1 MKISR
6 NTYCDNRTSINLD
19 GKEING
25 RMLGYAIIFQLY
37 NKNSSKG
44 LRGIEYPTGKF
55 LTDIKLKL
63 YKAENGANVDITNEV
78 NPILW
83 QYYVAGTGARENAGF
98 IPGREIYKENS
109 GYVYAGMHLTPYG
122 YLTENRDNCIFD
134 SGTPIMNQDGNI
146 IHMSIKDYKFDSI
159 FPRVTRDGKE
169 NTATNYPSNVGC
181 FSSIQFQIF
190 VPDFDNYDN
199 TGSYYLSVTDENMQS
214 TSLSNVASNI
224 QNCITDDSTIAQY
237 TQRKAGSYSSYLHLV
252 KRKGNNLWITY
263 CSSAWGAGDSRV
275 YRGQEISIC
284 PQLMQSELNDDESKV
299 RSINNLLKFD
309 ADCYK
314 PVVLSNGTA
323 FNVNTNEMTFKIW
336 YATKKDGK
344 NWNFQDEMNKATLDD
359 MILYKRLDDIPEEY
373 DCTGIYMES
382 TSGML
387 NSTNLILRF
396 PFVVKETANINQT
409 YGVTQLPVYYA
420 EELDRTIYTVDN
432 PDVVWPKNYVYRSQ
446 KDYIKSEFDKAG
458 AIIKGTHYKD
468 ESWGNTAQVVGA
480 EQSISISAID
490 PDTQEKKINYDM
502 AKNEY
507 DVTYKMSPV
516 LKNTLNVDLG
526 ESDVTVDV
534 IAKLPSSMSYVPNSS
549 NYGEPE
555 VTINSDG
562 TTTLKWAIY
571 NCTVNKTI
579 EPVIFK
585 GHIKEESSNGDEIVV
600 NAEIDAD
607 TTKIG
612 TTRPPYRKAQTAIQ
626 VIDLAAHR
634 LYKTTNTPVVEANGD
649 IHYTI
654 SYKNNTDSVV
664 NEFQL
669 LDILPYNGDSRGT
682 NYSGTIQVSKIVI
695 SQKDKN
701 EKKLNSNENL
711 KLYYTSDES
720 AREATAKDENLG
732 ENWTLAT
739 SENIMSNITAFAV
752 KGKVEAQGL
761 VVVDI
766 YIKTNGSKSEDK
778 YSNSAS
784 TQVYAETNEIVTS
797 NVTAQI
803 VSRMIEGIVW
813 YDLDNDGI
821 MDEKESKA
829 SNVRLTL
836 VDSQENN
843 VTDTRG
849 NIVSDIF
856 TDENGYYSFK
866 NLSANN
872 YYVKISMPDSTYIL
886 TEKEVGT
893 NATTNSKFDQDNQ
906 ETDLITKLNS
916 DTLPNLIV
924 SNQNAGLVKK
934 PTKVVAK
941 YKEVGTENELIDDET
956 IEGRVDDPYTTIDKI
971 DEINQQNDNKY
982 SFIRVDGDSEG
993 TMKTD
998 TIYVTYWYQKK
1009 ETSVLVKYV
1018 DIDTNEK
1025 LYEQNLITGRI
1036 DQEYTTVNQLENI
1049 NKKYGDI
1056 YEFVRVDGDV
1066 DGTMEGTQK
1075 VITYYYQKK
1084 NGEIE
1089 VNYLE
1094 YETNK
1099 VLAEKVSSTQQIGTS
1114 YTTKDKIEEINKNN
1128 DNAYELISV
1137 VGPTTGEYKLEK
1149 QVITYYYKKV
1159 KSKIVV
1165 KFLSEDTQ
1173 EEISEREEYED
1184 YIGKEYS
1191 TRPQDIEGWKLV
1203 ESKIP
1208 YNKSGN
1214 YQKDIIEVVYYY
1226 SKISNSNNNEENTY
1240 DNVDTS
1246 DINITL
1252 ITGIL
1257 IVAMYGIIKLRENF
1271 KRN

>member
-1 MKISR
+1 
-6 NTYCDNRTSINLD
+6 
-19 GKEING
+19 
-25 RMLGYAIIFQLY
+25 
-37 NKNSSKG
+37 
-44 LRGIEYPTGKF
+44 
-55 LTDIKLKL
+55 
-63 YKAENGANVDITNEV
+63 
-78 NPILW
+78 
-83 QYYVAGTGARENAGF
+83 
-98 IPGREIYKENS
+98 
-109 GYVYAGMHLTPYG
+109 
-122 YLTENRDNCIFD
+122 
-134 SGTPIMNQDGNI
+134 
-146 IHMSIKDYKFDSI
+146 
-159 FPRVTRDGKE
+159 
-169 NTATNYPSNVGC
+169 
-181 FSSIQFQIF
+181 
-190 VPDFDNYDN
+190 
-199 TGSYYLSVTDENMQS
+199 
-214 TSLSNVASNI
+214 
-224 QNCITDDSTIAQY
+224 
-237 TQRKAGSYSSYLHLV
+237 
-252 KRKGNNLWITY
+252 
-263 CSSAWGAGDSRV
+263 
-275 YRGQEISIC
+275 
-284 PQLMQSELNDDESKV
+284 
-299 RSINNLLKFD
+299 
-309 ADCYK
+309 
-314 PVVLSNGTA
+314 
-323 FNVNTNEMTFKIW
+323 
-336 YATKKDGK
+336 
-344 NWNFQDEMNKATLDD
+344 
-359 MILYKRLDDIPEEY
+359 
-373 DCTGIYMES
+373 
-382 TSGML
+382 
-387 NSTNLILRF
+387 
-396 PFVVKETANINQT
+396 
-409 YGVTQLPVYYA
+409 
-420 EELDRTIYTVDN
+420 
-432 PDVVWPKNYVYRSQ
+432 
-446 KDYIKSEFDKAG
+446 
-458 AIIKGTHYKD
+458 
-468 ESWGNTAQVVGA
+468 
-480 EQSISISAID
+480 
-490 PDTQEKKINYDM
+490 
-502 AKNEY
+502 
-507 DVTYKMSPV
+507 
-516 LKNTLNVDLG
+516 
-526 ESDVTVDV
+526 
-534 IAKLPSSMSYVPNSS
+534 
-549 NYGEPE
+549 
-555 VTINSDG
+555 
-562 TTTLKWAIY
+562 
-571 NCTVNKTI
+571 
-579 EPVIFK
+579 
-585 GHIKEESSNGDEIVV
+585 
-600 NAEIDAD
+600 
-607 TTKIG
+607 
-612 TTRPPYRKAQTAIQ
+612 
-626 VIDLAAHR
+626 
-634 LYKTTNTPVVEANGD
+634 
-649 IHYTI
+649 
-654 SYKNNTDSVV
+654 
-664 NEFQL
+664 
-669 LDILPYNGDSRGT
+669 
-682 NYSGTIQVSKIVI
+682 
-695 SQKDKN
+695 
-701 EKKLNSNENL
+701 
-711 KLYYTSDES
+711 
-720 AREATAKDENLG
+720 
-732 ENWTLAT
+732 
-739 SENIMSNITAFAV
+739 MSNITAFAV

-821 MDEKESKA
+821 MDEKEPKA

-836 VDSQENN
+836 VDSQGNN

-872 YYVKISMPDSTYIL
+872 YSVKISMPDSTYIL

-941 YKEVGTENELIDDET
+941 YKEVETENELIDDET

-982 SFIRVDGDSEG
+982 SFI
-993 TMKTD
+993 
-998 TIYVTYWYQKK
+998 
-1009 ETSVLVKYV
+1009 
-1018 DIDTNEK
+1018 
-1025 LYEQNLITGRI
+1025 
-1036 DQEYTTVNQLENI
+1036 
-1049 NKKYGDI
+1049 
-1056 YEFVRVDGDV
+1056 RVDGDV

-1257 IVAMYGIIKLRENF
+1257 IVAMYRIIKLRENF

>member
-1 MKISR
+1 
-6 NTYCDNRTSINLD
+6 
-19 GKEING
+19 
-25 RMLGYAIIFQLY
+25 
-37 NKNSSKG
+37 
-44 LRGIEYPTGKF
+44 
-55 LTDIKLKL
+55 
-63 YKAENGANVDITNEV
+63 
-78 NPILW
+78 
-83 QYYVAGTGARENAGF
+83 
-98 IPGREIYKENS
+98 
-109 GYVYAGMHLTPYG
+109 
-122 YLTENRDNCIFD
+122 
-134 SGTPIMNQDGNI
+134 
-146 IHMSIKDYKFDSI
+146 
-159 FPRVTRDGKE
+159 
-169 NTATNYPSNVGC
+169 
-181 FSSIQFQIF
+181 
-190 VPDFDNYDN
+190 
-199 TGSYYLSVTDENMQS
+199 
-214 TSLSNVASNI
+214 
-224 QNCITDDSTIAQY
+224 
-237 TQRKAGSYSSYLHLV
+237 
-252 KRKGNNLWITY
+252 
-263 CSSAWGAGDSRV
+263 
-275 YRGQEISIC
+275 
-284 PQLMQSELNDDESKV
+284 
-299 RSINNLLKFD
+299 
-309 ADCYK
+309 
-314 PVVLSNGTA
+314 
-323 FNVNTNEMTFKIW
+323 
-336 YATKKDGK
+336 
-344 NWNFQDEMNKATLDD
+344 
-359 MILYKRLDDIPEEY
+359 
-373 DCTGIYMES
+373 
-382 TSGML
+382 
-387 NSTNLILRF
+387 
-396 PFVVKETANINQT
+396 
-409 YGVTQLPVYYA
+409 
-420 EELDRTIYTVDN
+420 
-432 PDVVWPKNYVYRSQ
+432 
-446 KDYIKSEFDKAG
+446 
-458 AIIKGTHYKD
+458 
-468 ESWGNTAQVVGA
+468 
-480 EQSISISAID
+480 
-490 PDTQEKKINYDM
+490 M

-526 ESDVTVDV
+526 ESDVTVNV

-585 GHIKEESSNGDEIVV
+585 GHIKEDSSNGDEIVV
-600 NAEIDAD
+600 DAEIDAD

-821 MDEKESKA
+821 MDENEPKA
-829 SNVRLTL
+829 SNVKLTL
-836 VDSQENN
+836 VDSQGNN

-872 YYVKISMPDSTYIL
+872 YYVKISIPDSTYIL

-893 NATTNSKFDQDNQ
+893 NATINSKFNQDNQ

-934 PTKVVAK
+934 STKVVAK

-971 DEINQQNDNKY
+971 DEINQQYDNKY
-982 SFIRVDGDSEG
+982 SFVRVDGDSEG

-1018 DIDTNEK
+1018 DIDTNEE

-1114 YTTKDKIEEINKNN
+1114 YTTKDKIDEINENN

-1137 VGPTTGEYKLEK
+1137 VGPTTGEYKLEKQVITYYYAKKSSKVVTRYVDIDTNEEIYDFNVEAGAVGQEYTTVNKLENINKKYGDIYEFVRVDGNTKGNLQEETIIVTYYYQKYLGKFEVNYVDIDTNKTLVEKVKFTGKISTEYTTEDKIDEINDNQKYFYEFVKVDGNKKGKYLKEK

-1191 TRPQDIEGWKLV
+1191 TRPKDIEGWKLV

-1226 SKISNSNNNEENTY
+1226 SKINNSNNNEENTY

-1257 IVAMYGIIKLRENF
+1257 IVAMYGIIKLRKNS
-1271 KRN
+1271 KHN

>member
-1 MKISR
+1 
-6 NTYCDNRTSINLD
+6 
-19 GKEING
+19 
-25 RMLGYAIIFQLY
+25 
-37 NKNSSKG
+37 
-44 LRGIEYPTGKF
+44 
-55 LTDIKLKL
+55 
-63 YKAENGANVDITNEV
+63 
-78 NPILW
+78 
-83 QYYVAGTGARENAGF
+83 
-98 IPGREIYKENS
+98 
-109 GYVYAGMHLTPYG
+109 
-122 YLTENRDNCIFD
+122 
-134 SGTPIMNQDGNI
+134 
-146 IHMSIKDYKFDSI
+146 
-159 FPRVTRDGKE
+159 
-169 NTATNYPSNVGC
+169 
-181 FSSIQFQIF
+181 
-190 VPDFDNYDN
+190 
-199 TGSYYLSVTDENMQS
+199 
-214 TSLSNVASNI
+214 
-224 QNCITDDSTIAQY
+224 
-237 TQRKAGSYSSYLHLV
+237 
-252 KRKGNNLWITY
+252 
-263 CSSAWGAGDSRV
+263 
-275 YRGQEISIC
+275 
-284 PQLMQSELNDDESKV
+284 
-299 RSINNLLKFD
+299 
-309 ADCYK
+309 
-314 PVVLSNGTA
+314 
-323 FNVNTNEMTFKIW
+323 
-336 YATKKDGK
+336 
-344 NWNFQDEMNKATLDD
+344 
-359 MILYKRLDDIPEEY
+359 
-373 DCTGIYMES
+373 
-382 TSGML
+382 
-387 NSTNLILRF
+387 
-396 PFVVKETANINQT
+396 
-409 YGVTQLPVYYA
+409 
-420 EELDRTIYTVDN
+420 
-432 PDVVWPKNYVYRSQ
+432 
-446 KDYIKSEFDKAG
+446 
-458 AIIKGTHYKD
+458 
-468 ESWGNTAQVVGA
+468 
-480 EQSISISAID
+480 
-490 PDTQEKKINYDM
+490 
-502 AKNEY
+502 
-507 DVTYKMSPV
+507 
-516 LKNTLNVDLG
+516 
-526 ESDVTVDV
+526 
-534 IAKLPSSMSYVPNSS
+534 
-549 NYGEPE
+549 
-555 VTINSDG
+555 
-562 TTTLKWAIY
+562 
-571 NCTVNKTI
+571 
-579 EPVIFK
+579 
-585 GHIKEESSNGDEIVV
+585 
-600 NAEIDAD
+600 
-607 TTKIG
+607 
-612 TTRPPYRKAQTAIQ
+612 
-626 VIDLAAHR
+626 
-634 LYKTTNTPVVEANGD
+634 
-649 IHYTI
+649 
-654 SYKNNTDSVV
+654 
-664 NEFQL
+664 
-669 LDILPYNGDSRGT
+669 
-682 NYSGTIQVSKIVI
+682 
-695 SQKDKN
+695 
-701 EKKLNSNENL
+701 
-711 KLYYTSDES
+711 
-720 AREATAKDENLG
+720 
-732 ENWTLAT
+732 
-739 SENIMSNITAFAV
+739 MSNITAFAV

-821 MDEKESKA
+821 MDEKEPKA

-836 VDSQENN
+836 VDSQGNN

-872 YYVKISMPDSTYIL
+872 YYVKISMQDSTYIL

-982 SFIRVDGDSEG
+982 SFIRVEGDSEG

-1208 YNKSGN
+1208 YNKSDN

>member
-1 MKISR
+1 
-6 NTYCDNRTSINLD
+6 
-19 GKEING
+19 
-25 RMLGYAIIFQLY
+25 
-37 NKNSSKG
+37 
-44 LRGIEYPTGKF
+44 
-55 LTDIKLKL
+55 
-63 YKAENGANVDITNEV
+63 
-78 NPILW
+78 
-83 QYYVAGTGARENAGF
+83 
-98 IPGREIYKENS
+98 
-109 GYVYAGMHLTPYG
+109 
-122 YLTENRDNCIFD
+122 
-134 SGTPIMNQDGNI
+134 
-146 IHMSIKDYKFDSI
+146 
-159 FPRVTRDGKE
+159 
-169 NTATNYPSNVGC
+169 
-181 FSSIQFQIF
+181 
-190 VPDFDNYDN
+190 
-199 TGSYYLSVTDENMQS
+199 
-214 TSLSNVASNI
+214 
-224 QNCITDDSTIAQY
+224 
-237 TQRKAGSYSSYLHLV
+237 
-252 KRKGNNLWITY
+252 
-263 CSSAWGAGDSRV
+263 
-275 YRGQEISIC
+275 
-284 PQLMQSELNDDESKV
+284 
-299 RSINNLLKFD
+299 
-309 ADCYK
+309 
-314 PVVLSNGTA
+314 
-323 FNVNTNEMTFKIW
+323 
-336 YATKKDGK
+336 
-344 NWNFQDEMNKATLDD
+344 
-359 MILYKRLDDIPEEY
+359 
-373 DCTGIYMES
+373 
-382 TSGML
+382 
-387 NSTNLILRF
+387 
-396 PFVVKETANINQT
+396 
-409 YGVTQLPVYYA
+409 
-420 EELDRTIYTVDN
+420 
-432 PDVVWPKNYVYRSQ
+432 
-446 KDYIKSEFDKAG
+446 
-458 AIIKGTHYKD
+458 
-468 ESWGNTAQVVGA
+468 
-480 EQSISISAID
+480 
-490 PDTQEKKINYDM
+490 
-502 AKNEY
+502 
-507 DVTYKMSPV
+507 
-516 LKNTLNVDLG
+516 
-526 ESDVTVDV
+526 
-534 IAKLPSSMSYVPNSS
+534 
-549 NYGEPE
+549 
-555 VTINSDG
+555 
-562 TTTLKWAIY
+562 
-571 NCTVNKTI
+571 
-579 EPVIFK
+579 
-585 GHIKEESSNGDEIVV
+585 
-600 NAEIDAD
+600 
-607 TTKIG
+607 
-612 TTRPPYRKAQTAIQ
+612 
-626 VIDLAAHR
+626 
-634 LYKTTNTPVVEANGD
+634 
-649 IHYTI
+649 
-654 SYKNNTDSVV
+654 
-664 NEFQL
+664 
-669 LDILPYNGDSRGT
+669 
-682 NYSGTIQVSKIVI
+682 
-695 SQKDKN
+695 
-701 EKKLNSNENL
+701 
-711 KLYYTSDES
+711 
-720 AREATAKDENLG
+720 
-732 ENWTLAT
+732 
-739 SENIMSNITAFAV
+739 
-752 KGKVEAQGL
+752 
-761 VVVDI
+761 
-766 YIKTNGSKSEDK
+766 
-778 YSNSAS
+778 
-784 TQVYAETNEIVTS
+784 
-797 NVTAQI
+797 
-803 VSRMIEGIVW
+803 
-813 YDLDNDGI
+813 

-836 VDSQENN
+836 VDSQGNN

-872 YYVKISMPDSTYIL
+872 YYVKISMQDSTYIL

-941 YKEVGTENELIDDET
+941 YKEVETENELIDDET

-1018 DIDTNEK
+1018 DIDTNEE

-1036 DQEYTTVNQLENI
+1036 DQEYITVNQLENI

>member
-1 MKISR
+1 
-6 NTYCDNRTSINLD
+6 
-19 GKEING
+19 
-25 RMLGYAIIFQLY
+25 
-37 NKNSSKG
+37 
-44 LRGIEYPTGKF
+44 
-55 LTDIKLKL
+55 
-63 YKAENGANVDITNEV
+63 
-78 NPILW
+78 
-83 QYYVAGTGARENAGF
+83 
-98 IPGREIYKENS
+98 
-109 GYVYAGMHLTPYG
+109 
-122 YLTENRDNCIFD
+122 
-134 SGTPIMNQDGNI
+134 
-146 IHMSIKDYKFDSI
+146 
-159 FPRVTRDGKE
+159 
-169 NTATNYPSNVGC
+169 
-181 FSSIQFQIF
+181 
-190 VPDFDNYDN
+190 
-199 TGSYYLSVTDENMQS
+199 
-214 TSLSNVASNI
+214 
-224 QNCITDDSTIAQY
+224 
-237 TQRKAGSYSSYLHLV
+237 
-252 KRKGNNLWITY
+252 
-263 CSSAWGAGDSRV
+263 
-275 YRGQEISIC
+275 
-284 PQLMQSELNDDESKV
+284 
-299 RSINNLLKFD
+299 
-309 ADCYK
+309 
-314 PVVLSNGTA
+314 
-323 FNVNTNEMTFKIW
+323 
-336 YATKKDGK
+336 
-344 NWNFQDEMNKATLDD
+344 
-359 MILYKRLDDIPEEY
+359 
-373 DCTGIYMES
+373 
-382 TSGML
+382 
-387 NSTNLILRF
+387 
-396 PFVVKETANINQT
+396 
-409 YGVTQLPVYYA
+409 
-420 EELDRTIYTVDN
+420 
-432 PDVVWPKNYVYRSQ
+432 
-446 KDYIKSEFDKAG
+446 
-458 AIIKGTHYKD
+458 
-468 ESWGNTAQVVGA
+468 
-480 EQSISISAID
+480 
-490 PDTQEKKINYDM
+490 M

-526 ESDVTVDV
+526 ESDVTVNV

-585 GHIKEESSNGDEIVV
+585 GHIKEDSSNGDEIVV
-600 NAEIDAD
+600 DAEIDAD

-739 SENIMSNITAFAV
+739 SENIMSNITAFTV

-766 YIKTNGSKSEDK
+766 YIKTNGNKSKDK

-821 MDEKESKA
+821 MDENEPKA
-829 SNVRLTL
+829 SNVKLTL
-836 VDSQENN
+836 VDSQGNN

-872 YYVKISMPDSTYIL
+872 YYVKISIPDSTYIL

-893 NATTNSKFDQDNQ
+893 NATINSKFNQDNQ

-934 PTKVVAK
+934 STKVVAK

-971 DEINQQNDNKY
+971 DEINQQYDNKY
-982 SFIRVDGDSEG
+982 SFVRVDGDSEG

-1018 DIDTNEK
+1018 DIDTNEE

-1036 DQEYTTVNQLENI
+1036 DQEYTTVNKLENI

-1056 YEFVRVDGDV
+1056 YEFVRVDGNTKGNLQEETIIV
-1066 DGTMEGTQK
+1066 
-1075 VITYYYQKK
+1075 TYYYQKYLGK
-1084 NGEIE
+1084 FE
-1089 VNYLE
+1089 VNYVDID
-1094 YETNK
+1094 TNK
-1099 VLAEKVSSTQQIGTS
+1099 TLVEKVKFTGKISTE
-1114 YTTKDKIEEINKNN
+1114 YTTEDKIDEIN
-1128 DNAYELISV
+1128 DNQKYFYEFVKVDGNKKGKYL
-1137 VGPTTGEYKLEK
+1137 KEK

-1173 EEISEREEYED
+1173 EEISEREEYGD

-1191 TRPQDIEGWKLV
+1191 TRPKDIEGWKLV

-1226 SKISNSNNNEENTY
+1226 SKINNSNNNEENTY

-1257 IVAMYGIIKLRENF
+1257 IVAMYGIIKLRKNS
-1271 KRN
+1271 KHN